1 MKFCSQF
8 GISPLPLQEESLC
21 RFVAGLSESVS
32 WGTIRS
38 YLSALRFYQI
48 AAGLPDPTIASFPRL
63 SYLLKRIR
71 KSTPEHTRTKRLP
84 ITPHILRRLHGVWSQ
99 GTVSFDESMLWAACC
114 VGFFGFM
121 RAGEFTC
128 NSTHTES
135 DDVLSAADVFIDSR
149 ENPQVLMVF
158 LRHSKTDTFSAGVH
172 IYMGRTGDTLCPVT
186 AVLGYLAIRP
196 HTPGPLFVF
205 EDGSPLTRAKLVTR
219 LRAALTRAGVST
231 TGYSG
236 HSFRIGAATTA
247 AQAGLSDSLIQTLGR
262 WRSSA
267 FTAYIRTPTT
277 SLATVAATL
286 VEKPT

>member
-1 MKFCSQF
+1 MRFCSQF
-8 GISPLPLQEESLC
+8 GILPLPLHEEPLC
-21 RFVAGLSESVS
+21 RFVARLSESVS

-48 AAGLPDPTIASFPRL
+48 AAGLPDPAIASLPRL
-63 SYLLKRIR
+63 SYILKGIR
-71 KSTPEHTRTKRLP
+71 KSTPEHVRTKRLP

-99 GTVSFDESMLWAACC
+99 GTMTFNKAMLWAACC
-114 VGFFGFM
+114 MGFFGFM

-128 NSTHTES
+128 TSMHTET
-135 DDVLSAADVFIDSR
+135 DDTLSAADVYIDSR
-149 ENPQVLMVF
+149 ENPQVLTVF
-158 LRHSKTDTFSAGVH
+158 LRHSKTDTFSVGVH
-172 IYMGRTGDTLCPVT
+172 IYMGRTRDTLCPVA

-196 HTPGPLFVF
+196 QRPGPLFIF
-205 EDGSPLTRAKLVTR
+205 EDGSPLTRAKLVTQ
-219 LRAALTRAGVST
+219 LRDALARAGIST

-262 WRSSA
+262 WRSAA

-277 SLATVAATL
+277 TLAAVATTL
-286 VEKPT
+286 AGKPT